1 LSLMEMMKAL
11 AVPSENPRL
20 ILIAYDDG
28 SLADPKVI
36 EWVVSRLNESF
47 AEIGP
52 PVEPLE

>member
-1 LSLMEMMKAL
+1 MMKAL